1 MTLRARCKML
11 DADMEVLAGYKYGG
25 RDQVVFGPDALYKFA
40 KLLNARIKDHRQNV
54 VVVVGS
60 TGSGK
65 STFAIQLAKQMNP
78 KWSLADNY
86 IYGVGDLKRKLEN
99 PNADPISLFDE
110 GSVALNSNNSMKS
123 DDKMMV
129 VLFDTMRSRGWTSI
143 ICIPALE
150 MLNKRV
156 REEHANF
163 LCICPS
169 RAIVRGYEPRGFVQI
184 FEHVQLDWSKDF
196 WKLRLTTIYPKLTPK
211 QQGEYDEIKTR
222 HQAELIQRFIEREDN
237 E

>member
-11 DADMEVLAGYKYGG
+11 DADMEVLAGYKYGK
-25 RDQVVFGPDALYKFA
+25 REQVVFGGEAVYKFA
-40 KLLNARIKDHRQNV
+40 RMLNQRIRDQRQNV
-54 VVVVGS
+54 IVVVGS

-65 STFAIQLAKQMNP
+65 STFAIQLARQMNP

-86 IYGVGDLKRKLEN
+86 IYGVEDLKRKLED
-99 PNADPISLFDE
+99 PHADPISLFDE

-156 REEHANF
+156 REEHANY

-169 RAIVRGYEPRGFVQI
+169 RPIIPGYEPRGFVQI
-184 FEHVQLDWSKDF
+184 FEHVQLDWSKSF
-196 WKLRLTTIYPKLTPK
+196 WKLRLTTVYNKLSPR
-211 QQGEYDEIKTR
+211 QQREYDEIKTK
-222 HQAELIQRFIEREDN
+222 HQAELIQKFIERE
-237 E
+237 EE